1 MGEFDMKLTK
11 ERLKQIIK
19 EELGR
24 LAVNEEEMEQS
35 SAQRNIAMRDAID
48 GILQQ
53 LAQIHGGD
61 EGRAK
66 GELIN
71 YLKTGDRSSL
81 QGGM

>member
-1 MGEFDMKLTK
+1 MKLTK

-24 LAVNEEEMEQS
+24 LAVNEEEMGQS
-35 SAQRNIAMRDAID
+35 PVLALQDAVEAV
-48 GILQQ
+48 LQQ
-53 LAQIHGGD
+53 FAQVYGGD
-61 EGRAK
+61 MARAK

-81 QGGM
+81 TGGM

>member
-1 MGEFDMKLTK
+1 MKLSK

-61 EGRAK
+61 EARAK

-71 YLKTGDRSSL
+71 YLKTGDSSSL